1 SRRGRQ
7 GAGGGARP
15 RHGRGCYRDPRV
27 PGVLRRATHLADAAG
42 HNGRRRTYLVRQR
55 FSPGSPMYY
64 PLPRTP
70 AFVRVYTRA
79 WGRWRGGDGRNHM
92 ALTEVIVLIPEER
105 VGEFYRLVGSWMAG
119 GSEDQEEAPAR
130 GRGRRRRAEGQK
142 LASTSRYAP
151 LHEHLKGLPKD

>member
-1 SRRGRQ
+1 
-7 GAGGGARP
+7 
-15 RHGRGCYRDPRV
+15 
-27 PGVLRRATHLADAAG
+27 
-42 HNGRRRTYLVRQR
+42 
-55 FSPGSPMYY
+55 
-64 PLPRTP
+64 
-70 AFVRVYTRA
+70 
-79 WGRWRGGDGRNHM
+79 M

-151 LHEHLKGLPKD
+151 LHEHLKGLPKDRKTYELSFDEIATILGDKLPQSAYDHRAWWANTESHSQALAWISAGWKVDRVDLEQQLIHLVRQR